1 MPLMTGMSRGKSAGS
16 VLAPGGG
23 GGMGVIGGYVVRS
36 TAPPTK
42 SDIEQAVTA
51 AVMTTAANTST
62 AK

>member
-1 MPLMTGMSRGKSAGS
+1 
-16 VLAPGGG
+16 
-23 GGMGVIGGYVVRS
+23 MGVIGGYVVRS

-42 SDIEQAVTA
+42 SDIEQAGAA